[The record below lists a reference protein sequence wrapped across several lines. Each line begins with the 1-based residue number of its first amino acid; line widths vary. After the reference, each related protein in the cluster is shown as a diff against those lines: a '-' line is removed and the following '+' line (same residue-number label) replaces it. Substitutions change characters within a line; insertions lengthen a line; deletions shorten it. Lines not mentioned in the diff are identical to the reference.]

1 MCTASTAPIPA
12 YHITCPQLHINCI
25 RRFLRIAI
33 DVKDRVDFEVGSL
46 LWNSVRR
53 LFGVAVHIEDGID
66 FEISPLLW
74 NSIGG
79 LFGVAVHIEDGI
91 DFEISPLLWN
101 SIGGLFGVAVHI
113 ENCVNLEI
121 GSLRIGWYDMRILA
135 GSMLWGQ
142 LPFGRATGAAVATAN
157 STERT
162 LRLFILAF

>member
-53 LFGVAVHIEDGID
+53 
-66 FEISPLLW
+66 
-74 NSIGG
+74 